1 MRTANGQPRPRK
13 ILPKVSALRAQHSV
27 LYLIVCALLFALCVP
42 VLAQQANKIPRI
54 GYLAVSNE
62 TAHAP
67 RVAGL
72 RKGLRE
78 LGYIEGKN
86 IFIEYRYA
94 GGSSD
99 RFAQCAVELAQ
110 LKLDAIVSTGTEGA
124 LAAKQATSTIPIIM
138 ATGDDP
144 VARGVVAS
152 LANPGGNVTGLT
164 SDAGDIAGKRLEL
177 LKETIPSLRR
187 VGVLWYP
194 RDPGAA
200 ANFKETEA
208 AGNALKIQV
217 QSLELGSPKDFDPVF
232 RAAIEGGVHALTV
245 LSSGI
250 VNTHRRRIIDF
261 ALKSRLATMFAQGAH
276 VEAGGLMYY
285 GPNTPE
291 QYRRAA
297 TYVDKILKGAKPA
310 DLPVERPTK
319 FELVINLKTAKQI
332 GLTIPPNVLA
342 RADKVIR

>member
-1 MRTANGQPRPRK
+1 MRVGNRQRVAVNIKTTPQEK
-13 ILPKVSALRAQHSV
+13 SV
-27 LYLIVCALLFALCVP
+27 FCFSLCAMLLALCFSAN
-42 VLAQQANKIPRI
+42 AQQGTKLPRI
-54 GYLAVSNE
+54 GYLAASNE
-62 TAHAP
+62 ASHAP
-67 RVAGL
+67 RVTGL
-72 RKGLRE
+72 RQGLRE
-78 LGYIEGKN
+78 LGYVEGQN
-86 IFIEYRYA
+86 ILIEYRYA
-94 GGSSD
+94 GGNSD
-99 RFAQCAVELAQ
+99 RLRELAAELAG
-110 LKLDAIVSTGTEGA
+110 LKVDAIVSTGTEGA

-144 VARGVVAS
+144 VARGVITS
-152 LANPGGNVTGLT
+152 LAKPGGNVTGVT
-164 SDAGDIAGKRLEL
+164 SAAGDIAGKRLEI

-194 RDPGAA
+194 PDPGAA
-200 ANFKETEA
+200 ANFKQTKA
-208 AGNALKIQV
+208 AGQILRIQIR
-217 QSLELGSPKDFDPVF
+217 SLELRNPEDFDHLF
-232 RAAIEGGVHALTV
+232 KTAAEGRVQALTV

-261 ALKSRLATMFAQGAH
+261 ALKLRLATMFAQPAH
-276 VEAGGLMYY
+276 VEAGGLMFY

-297 TYVDKILKGAKPA
+297 YFVDKILKGAKPG

-319 FELVINLKTAKQI
+319 FQLLINLKTAEQI